1 MLGKDTEVLQSAN
14 HYKKNIFFLLYELF
28 CFVESPMEIRPLTPE
43 TVSNAAKLLQSLR
56 KKEVA
61 DLGPR
66 FHQSWEWLK
75 RPGRH
80 RLLTWLPLTH
90 AQLISVV
97 WLDYL
102 SGWILAWT
110 GCLGFSHLNAIM
122 NPTISAG
129 TCVREDPSV
138 CQAVTSKTHCI
149 QPAS

>member
-66 FHQSWEWLK
+66 FHQS
-75 RPGRH
+75 
-80 RLLTWLPLTH
+80 
-90 AQLISVV
+90 
-97 WLDYL
+97 
-102 SGWILAWT
+102 
-110 GCLGFSHLNAIM
+110 
-122 NPTISAG
+122 
-129 TCVREDPSV
+129 
-138 CQAVTSKTHCI
+138 
-149 QPAS
+149 